1 MARIKIEEM
10 KIPDDKKIIND
21 WHNTLQHTKE
31 YETIESYILENRL
44 IYDLDE
50 LIEINYEKLN
60 LGYREI
66 NKALVVKNTKNKIIG
81 FILCDAYDM
90 TDYSSMLYIQYI
102 VFHPDSQHKGYGTK
116 ALTEFFGNTKKYL
129 GFEPTDVYA
138 IIHRHNKSSLS
149 LFEKFGFDFSRR
161 SQSRFYLRADSDLY
175 SIKNLINQK
184 SFE

>member
-31 YETIESYILENRL
+31 Y
-44 IYDLDE
+44 
-50 LIEINYEKLN
+50 
-60 LGYREI
+60 
-66 NKALVVKNTKNKIIG
+66 
-81 FILCDAYDM
+81 
-90 TDYSSMLYIQYI
+90 
-102 VFHPDSQHKGYGTK
+102 
-116 ALTEFFGNTKKYL
+116 L
-129 GFEPTDVYA
+129 GFEPTDIYA

-149 LFEKFGFDFSRR
+149 LFEKFGFNFSRR
-161 SQSRFYLRADSDLY
+161 PQSRFYLRADSDLY